1 MRLTGFLIGLAAAGL
16 QAAPAVADSLHP
28 GLERTVTVTLGASE
42 FDVDARVASWS
53 EGEDKQVVDLGRIGV
68 PEDDSSVWAGINW
81 RVSDRWRLAAS
92 YFSIDVDGG
101 SSVDFDFEFG
111 DLVVPVGA
119 SVDSSLS
126 LDFYV
131 LTVGY
136 AFYKS
141 DRAELGVGL
150 GVHGVDLDFD
160 IYAERRIGNQVTV
173 LGQESEDFLA
183 PLPNAYF
190 YGAYAFSP
198 KILAQFH
205 GGWVSLTYDEYDGEL
220 LALNGQLAYWPTESF
235 SIGLGYSFIDI
246 DVDRDRGSKREYYDL
261 DLDGPRAFVSVAF

>member
-1 MRLTGFLIGLAAAGL
+1 MIRGLAALLIAGL
-16 QAAPAVADSLHP
+16 CALPAQADSLHP
-28 GLERTVTVTLGASE
+28 GLDRKVTVTLGASD
-42 FDVDARVASWS
+42 FDVDARVASWE
-53 EGEDKQVVDLGRIGV
+53 EGEDKQVIDLGRIGV
-68 PEDDSSVWAGINW
+68 PEDDSSVWAGIHW
-81 RVSDRWRLAAS
+81 KVSDRWRLAAS

-101 SSVDFDFEFG
+101 SRVDFDFEFG

-119 SVDSSLS
+119 SVDASLS

-136 AFYKS
+136 SFFRS
-141 DRAELGVGL
+141 ERAELGLGL

-160 IYAERRIGNQVTV
+160 IYAERRIGDNVTV

-183 PLPNAYF
+183 PLPNAYL
-190 YGAYAFSP
+190 YGSYAFSP
-198 KILAQFH
+198 KILAQLS

-220 LALNGQLAYWPTESF
+220 LSLNGQLAYWPNESF

-246 DVDRDRGSKREYYDL
+246 DVDRDRGTKREYYDL

>member
-1 MRLTGFLIGLAAAGL
+1 MIRGLAALLIAGL
-16 QAAPAVADSLHP
+16 CASPAQAESLHP
-28 GLERTVTVTLGASE
+28 ALDKRLTFTLGATE

-53 EGEDKQVVDLGRIGV
+53 EGEDKQVIDLGRIGV
-68 PEDDSSVWAGINW
+68 PEDDTSLWAGLNW
-81 RVSDRWRLAAS
+81 NMSERWRLGLN

-101 SSVDFDFEFG
+101 DSVDFDFEFG
-111 DLVVPVGA
+111 DLVVPIGA
-119 SVDSSLS
+119 SVDASLS

-131 LTVGY
+131 LSIGY
-136 AFYKS
+136 ALYKS
-141 DRAELGVGL
+141 DRSELGVGL
-150 GVHGVDLDFD
+150 GVHGVDLDFE
-160 IYAERRIGNQVTV
+160 IYAERRIGGQVTV

-190 YGAYAFSP
+190 YGAFALSP
-198 KILAQFH
+198 KILAQVH

-220 LALNGQLAYWPTESF
+220 LTLNGQLAYWPTESF